1 MRYHLIPVRIAILK
15 NLQTIN
21 AGKGVEK
28 MEPSCIVGVN
38 ANWYSYCGEHYGDSL
53 EN

>member
-1 MRYHLIPVRIAILK
+1 MYASPNGHHQK

-28 MEPSCIVGVN
+28 REQSCSVGGNVHR
-38 ANWYSYCGEHYGDSL
+38 YSHSGEWYGDSL
-53 EN
+53 ENLK